1 MIRTAKWWGLV
12 QLKLFLAVWGST
24 ELVQVVEISG
34 YVYKLGRVFW
44 WLLMKF
50 F

>member
-1 MIRTAKWWGLV
+1 M
-12 QLKLFLAVWGST
+12 KLFLAVCRST

-34 YVYKLGRVFW
+34 FVYELGRRFW